1 MEAIL
6 SSKGQLVLPAK
17 LRRQLRL
24 SRGEHLS
31 IEVRGDSLILR
42 LVAKPRRYKSAR
54 HPTSGL
60 PVMVALEPPARKV
73 TSAEIARLHAELL

>member
-1 MEAIL
+1 M
-6 SSKGQLVLPAK
+6 LPAK

-24 SRGEHLS
+24 ARGERMS
-31 IEVRGDSLILR
+31 IEVRGDSLVLR
-42 LVAKPRRYKSAR
+42 LVAKPRRYTTAR

-60 PVMVALEPPARKV
+60 PVMVAVEPPARKV